1 MKRWFL
7 LVLEIAVSNVS
18 ARKLMDFSS
27 PHRPGLDLDG
37 MEAMVLQLGS
47 QSSPEKLK
55 PLFDDFRKLLQKE
68 LLPRLHQEQG
78 TANSLLEDAAKGFA
92 LCKGVDSSRISAL
105 VTEHKQCRA
114 DEFDDQIIQSRA
126 CNSSKHL
133 AQVQQQNCK
142 AFEDVDI
149 YPEEVPKVCNKGTND
164 TSHEAHAKRVRDF
177 YASKVQAFLNAQQ
190 LCENTTAD
198 ASFLK
203 RSCDGTTRNL
213 EMKSQECLRIQRSL
227 DDLACEAWT
236 ALYACEERNSCLSQ
250 ARHRYLDANRTGVST
265 EADLMSQWRAVKRIE
280 CFLDAMEK
288 NTTVQECRRQSIDGS
303 PMALSY
309 PFFQDKAPMMPNTSS
324 CEKPK
329 FPQPGSV
336 DYSKK
341 VYELGTPSALPATC
355 TAECCSRCEFFT
367 CNGSTVLKP
376 GAKIRPGFSQEICC
390 HLPPKA
396 QWKADDWPKAVCST
410 ECGLHEV
417 YETRKVVCW
426 DAANQAEMDE
436 ELCGGLA
443 KPSLKRLRCAATS
456 SCRTCQ
462 AKTCPA
468 KYVAKVHP
476 PSTCKGLKCTVEE
489 CCNRRCSAEDCPVGY
504 GLKSPAPMCTS
515 VHNCTVNGC
524 CGPTRWIY
532 EKWSDAT
539 CDKSCGLPEVIESR
553 SVHCAVY
560 PLKDSVAKEQ
570 CKGSMPATSRV
581 QCPATTPCV
590 TWVYPPWAD
599 ETIDCA
605 AAKRGCGLR
614 ELVEERPVECK
625 DQRSQIILPDDK
637 CTGIKPSSRRVICP
651 STPECKETETLTT
664 TLAST
669 AVTTAV
675 TTAAP
680 ATSMQAAKVGS
691 WVAPAWSKPDCSQRC
706 CGLGELKEERAV
718 LCMDCNGQLLPECSC
733 AGPKPLTSTVLCPAT
748 SPCGSPL
755 ATTALATTSTM
766 STTAAPTTTAPV
778 TTTTQ
783 AAPSPVWVYTA
794 WMTDKS
800 NCEARSCGQGALMQE
815 RPVVCQDLASGVK
828 LMDSKCSGS
837 KPPTTRV
844 LCPATAACSVVS
856 STTTTTAACCP
867 RGYSL
872 KPPEELPLSCKQG
885 SCEVQNCCSPVSW
898 FHEEW
903 DETQEC
909 NASCGLPE
917 QLQERSVTCQATDG
931 GEVSKDAE
939 CRGVRMPARQRTLCP
954 ATQPCTSCSGFI
966 CNDES
971 FPILP
976 PPACPNGKCDS
987 QRCCAK
993 FLSGFHTQPGLKAM
1007 AVTNEGRRGGTLQ
1020 FQGEAPQL
1028 SDGGHFFRLNGETSM
1043 NLLTPS
1049 VHNGLTAFIYLRPHA
1064 QGWVDKEQ
1072 VVLVN
1077 KGLAGATWKLVLTPM
1092 KQFRIWNFKAERP
1105 SSCTCTTV
1113 HEDLWSHIMVK
1124 DNATAMELAVNGKV
1138 CCATKSGIAPV
1149 NSGGY
1154 SIWLE
1159 EGLQA
1164 DLHAVQ
1170 VWDSAL
1176 NEHHVA
1182 HVTRRYHKAIPDWL
1196 PLQHLSC
1203 LQDAVQFL
1211 TGISSLAHCK
1221 LRCEE
1226 HEMCRSVLFDIARSR
1241 CVLRSRF
1248 ACASCGC
1255 TRNMQSLTAN
1265 YDGGCRK
1272 NGAFDWRLSVTLEE
1286 KTVRVTE
1293 LAFLDDEQHQINA
1306 DVMSDDNFTKL
1317 PASCDLNDW
1326 KTVGPGC
1333 AIPHGSGFWEY
1344 RFKKCVNPTYLLMAV
1359 KEGDLPENFPVKIR
1373 YSTATGEWKECVAR
1387 PVLWI
1392 TSDHSESALRR
1403 FHLSCFGSA
1412 PLAESPWWHH

>member
-1 MKRWFL
+1 MRL
-7 LVLEIAVSNVS
+7 LSGL
-18 ARKLMDFSS
+18 LTLSS
-27 PHRPGLDLDG
+27 SVPGAIG
-37 MEAMVLQLGS
+37 PS
-47 QSSPEKLK
+47 
-55 PLFDDFRKLLQKE
+55 
-68 LLPRLHQEQG
+68 
-78 TANSLLEDAAKGFA
+78 FA
-92 LCKGVDSSRISAL
+92 
-105 VTEHKQCRA
+105 
-114 DEFDDQIIQSRA
+114 
-126 CNSSKHL
+126 
-133 AQVQQQNCK
+133 
-142 AFEDVDI
+142 EDV
-149 YPEEVPKVCNKGTND
+149 
-164 TSHEAHAKRVRDF
+164 
-177 YASKVQAFLNAQQ
+177 
-190 LCENTTAD
+190 
-198 ASFLK
+198 
-203 RSCDGTTRNL
+203 
-213 EMKSQECLRIQRSL
+213 
-227 DDLACEAWT
+227 
-236 ALYACEERNSCLSQ
+236 
-250 ARHRYLDANRTGVST
+250 
-265 EADLMSQWRAVKRIE
+265 
-280 CFLDAMEK
+280 
-288 NTTVQECRRQSIDGS
+288 
-303 PMALSY
+303 
-309 PFFQDKAPMMPNTSS
+309 
-324 CEKPK
+324 
-329 FPQPGSV
+329 
-336 DYSKK
+336 
-341 VYELGTPSALPATC
+341 
-355 TAECCSRCEFFT
+355 
-367 CNGSTVLKP
+367 
-376 GAKIRPGFSQEICC
+376 
-390 HLPPKA
+390 
-396 QWKADDWPKAVCST
+396 
-410 ECGLHEV
+410 
-417 YETRKVVCW
+417 
-426 DAANQAEMDE
+426 
-436 ELCGGLA
+436 
-443 KPSLKRLRCAATS
+443 
-456 SCRTCQ
+456 
-462 AKTCPA
+462 
-468 KYVAKVHP
+468 
-476 PSTCKGLKCTVEE
+476 
-489 CCNRRCSAEDCPVGY
+489 Y
-504 GLKSPAPMCTS
+504 GLNQFEHSK
-515 VHNCTVNGC
+515 
-524 CGPTRWIY
+524 
-532 EKWSDAT
+532 
-539 CDKSCGLPEVIESR
+539 
-553 SVHCAVY
+553 
-560 PLKDSVAKEQ
+560 
-570 CKGSMPATSRV
+570 V

-625 DQRSQIILPDDK
+625 DQRSQIILPDNE

-651 STPECKETETLTT
+651 STPECKGTETLTT

-675 TTAAP
+675 TTAPP
-680 ATSMQAAKVGS
+680 ATTMQAAKVGS

-733 AGPKPLTSTVLCPAT
+733 AGWLSLMLMDENRVCMPAMHPRLELGNVAVDDFETYKHHPALLQSTSVLPLDVDAEVETFEVMSALEAEAEARSDAGKLLLLFDDTLAVTYHGSQVMTRWLNDCTNGSGDGGCLCFRCPVVSMVLASSDATVSHVILSLAATTAASHCAVIVLRIASNGLPQVIHETWMTGKRLFLCAAGEGSDGKVVNVLAYRIVRSTNSLASHASSHVEVVAAQMDLGELSLSPEAKILWTAHGPHPPQAAHWGNEEILPEYPRPPSQGAQHSQELCLVSRGGFELDGSEASNSLLLETEDPVLTVWKQNSLECWPLPRGELLSSWASKDGIHVVLADPTSAANLAVLRPSTTPLCVVASLPGAAACATARRLRDFVVAPNHAFFALLDMDQQNVSIFRTPQGDLVSPMATLPPDHGAVHAMVATAGAVVVRTRTSIVKCTLNLSSRKRRLISPEQMPLGMDPKALLKMLDARGPKPLTSTVLCPAT

-766 STTAAPTTTAPV
+766 STTAAPTSTAPV

-783 AAPSPVWVYTA
+783 ASPSPVWVYTA

-867 RGYSL
+867 KGYSL

-898 FHEEW
+898 FHEDW

-931 GEVSKDAE
+931 GEVSKDEE

-966 CNDES
+966 CSDES
-971 FPILP
+971 FPIVP

-987 QRCCAK
+987 QRCCAE
-993 FLSGFHTQPGLKAM
+993 FLSGFHTKPGLKAM
-1007 AVTNEGRRGGTLQ
+1007 AVTNEGRRG
-1020 FQGEAPQL
+1020 
-1028 SDGGHFFRLNGETSM
+1028 HFFQLNGETSM

-1064 QGWVDKEQ
+1064 EGWVDKEQ

-1176 NEHHVA
+1176 NEQHVA

-1203 LQDAVQFL
+1203 LHDAVQFL

-1226 HEMCRSVLFDIARSR
+1226 HEMCQSVLFDIARSR

-1255 TRNMQSLTAN
+1255 TRNVQSLTAN

-1317 PASCDLNDW
+1317 PASCALNDW

-1344 RFKKCVNPTYLLMAV
+1344 RFKKCVNPTYLVMAV

-1373 YSTATGEWKECVAR
+1373 YSTATGEWKECVAL